1 MTADDLFAA
10 NREEL
15 TRAQAPLP
23 ARMRPRDLS
32 EVQGQS
38 HLLGEGAAFRSM
50 VEMGKLSS
58 LILWGP
64 PGSGKTTMAR
74 LISTS
79 TGAHFEQISATNAGV
94 KDVREVLARAAQR
107 LGEGRGE
114 GRGRTVLF
122 IDEIHRFN
130 KAQQDALL
138 PGVEDGIIILVGA
151 TTENPF
157 FEVNGPLIS
166 RATVF
171 RTEPLTPDE
180 VAELVDRAASD
191 SMRGTG
197 FPIDADA
204 REALSER
211 VGGDARLALN
221 TLEMASTIAEGRGDA
236 SVSEAAVAEA
246 LQRRIIRY
254 DRAGDR
260 HYDVISAFIK
270 SMRGSDPDA
279 ATYWLQ
285 MMVEAGEDPKFIA
298 RRMIIF
304 ASEDV
309 GLADST
315 ALAIAHGAFR
325 SVEVVGLPEA
335 NYALTHAAL
344 YLSLAMHAGIEIVTE
359 GAPGEVPAH
368 LRSGATQ
375 GEKEMG
381 IGVGYIYPHDE
392 DLSVVHQQYLPDA
405 HEGAILYR
413 PKESGAERAIA
424 ERLEK
429 IDAILHKNR

>member
-1 MTADDLFAA
+1 
-10 NREEL
+10 
-15 TRAQAPLP
+15 
-23 ARMRPRDLS
+23 
-32 EVQGQS
+32 
-38 HLLGEGAAFRSM
+38 
-50 VEMGKLSS
+50 
-58 LILWGP
+58 
-64 PGSGKTTMAR
+64 
-74 LISTS
+74 
-79 TGAHFEQISATNAGV
+79 
-94 KDVREVLARAAQR
+94 VREVLARAAQR
-107 LGEGRGE
+107 LGE

-180 VAELVDRAASD
+180 VAELIDRAASD

-197 FPIDADA
+197 FPIDDDA
-204 REALSER
+204 REALAER

-221 TLEMASTIAEGRGDA
+221 TLEMASTIAEGRGEG
-236 SVSEAAVAEA
+236 SVSEDAVAEA

-279 ATYWLQ
+279 TTYWLQ

-309 GLADST
+309 GLADPT

-344 YLSLAMHAGIEIVTE
+344 YLSLAPKSNTVTGAMHAGIEIVTE

-381 IGVGYIYPHDE
+381 IGVGYVYPHDD
-392 DLSVVHQQYLPDA
+392 DLSVVQQQYLPDA

-413 PKESGAERAIA
+413 PQESGAERAIA

-429 IDAILHKNR
+429 IDTILHKNR